1 MGAHTPTFQE
11 RIDRMQ
17 VTLRSVGGF
26 AGDPAAEDVAQE
38 VEMVAQVVSE
48 VADLVGVL
56 ADLQGSRPAGEHAT
70 AKLGPYAERFDID
83 IDALASAHERA
94 MDSAARDIRD
104 AIETGFNRLAEA
116 LQR

>member
-26 AGDPAAEDVAQE
+26 AGDPAAEDV
-38 VEMVAQVVSE
+38 VAQVVSE